1 MYNNKSQKQE
11 TQYTQ
16 IKQNIIKTDL
26 SVGVYSPNP
35 NSPTPNGISNLVW
48 HPLERLCLSKML
60 LHYTIMRKMIV
71 FLFILTQRLMI
82 SILPCKDL
90 S

>member
-16 IKQNIIKTDL
+16 IKQNIIKTDV

-35 NSPTPNGISNLVW
+35 NPPPPMEFPTWFGT
-48 HPLERLCLSKML
+48 PLQRLCLSKML

-71 FLFILTQRLMI
+71 FY
-82 SILPCKDL
+82 SY
-90 S
+90 